1 MSVQYSIINDI
12 LEQIEG
18 KTASSDISEKKS
30 YLHKLNDTVYFND
43 TLHVR
48 RNDSDTKGPFKV
60 HFNVNDVKFYGEA
73 QTIKNA
79 RNEAALQALNYI
91 NKNKEEFSFEA
102 MGRQFIIENDD

>member
-1 MSVQYSIINDI
+1 M
-12 LEQIEG
+12 
-18 KTASSDISEKKS
+18 
-30 YLHKLNDTVYFND
+30 
-43 TLHVR
+43 
-48 RNDSDTKGPFKV
+48 GPFKV

-102 MGRQFIIENDD
+102 MGNCKEQNQMIKLPIFIVYEAAQKRNLEVNLEIVWASP